1 MNVTESDLIPAERQ
15 RKACHLEEEG
25 VPGEGGEVWSQRRGQ
40 QGNSENEVHTL
51 CLQAL
56 TLPHNGV
63 LRKGSGHPPGAPGR
77 LPGCTL
83 EEKTPR
89 RKVQGKRYS
98 EEWRQRAFSRHFRNP
113 GPALQPRGSVAMSQ
127 MHHVPA
133 LPWGR

>member
-15 RKACHLEEEG
+15 RKACHLEEEE

-63 LRKGSGHPPGAPGR
+63 LRKGSGHPPGAPREASRVYLRGEN
-77 LPGCTL
+77 T
-83 EEKTPR
+83 EEE
-89 RKVQGKRYS
+89 G
-98 EEWRQRAFSRHFRNP
+98 A
-113 GPALQPRGSVAMSQ
+113 G
-127 MHHVPA
+127 
-133 LPWGR
+133 

>member
-89 RKVQGKRYS
+89 RKVQGKSTVRS
-98 EEWRQRAFSRHFRNP
+98 GGKGHSAGIS
-113 GPALQPRGSVAMSQ
+113 GTLVQPCSPVG
-127 MHHVPA
+127 
-133 LPWGR
+133 L